1 MHFGSRCTTVSV
13 YKYRYLPLAAP
24 TFRVYYRHSH
34 YVGYSM
40 SAFCRYGNH
49 DYKIRWEQ
57 DVVWSS
63 IPPQLLEALPEIARS
78 PTAQRFF
85 ELTQGIPRYMW
96 ELACLSL
103 VEERV
108 AQIARVAFLRP
119 DAVLSRKFAQFP
131 TVDAAVKIVAADA
144 MKHFD
149 NAQPPM
155 ALVQRVNYFFGPL
168 DNFVQTRL
176 DIHLADHARS
186 YGLSPHAIE
195 YHQQLYR
202 KEHELCARQG
212 ELQAAKQVIAGL
224 CEKVRSMEAI
234 GGEVQE
240 ASEYGAAREGLAQ
253 LALQQTEMEKT
264 QQETALEVTS
274 LRETIAYLTRANAQQ
289 HAIGA
294 DMAAELAELVAQ
306 LEESS
311 QKTSAGLASGDAS
324 MKQLDQM
331 RKRCD
336 KSNTEG
342 KRLHAQKK
350 MVEEEK
356 AVLEAECGDLKGRFV
371 KLEAEMTT
379 LVAGSAALEA
389 DKAILSTD
397 LAVLQGELE
406 GLRAAKTQEMLDLQK
421 QCRYYQQL
429 SNLSAPGPVSRSAEL
444 PNASLRPTKV
454 SFDFAGA
461 TTRELDYLGFL
472 VREAQSGMH
481 DDDGTGSPAAAA
493 RRPTY
498 HDSPGAP
505 TVKAFDTLVD
515 RIKHHM
521 AADSIALLCPFRAM
535 AVQMLMSCPRFMK
548 NLGHVVRS
556 SVPTST
562 ANYEDEKEIFVRW
575 WHRQSACVFVDRL
588 QTVPVTSADF
598 STVVRCLSTSPS
610 NQETFEMLH
619 GLLYWMIAGQVN
631 ATGNEPPGQADDE
644 RVLVHIRKVV
654 RACLVKNCAI
664 GNVFSMLCYD
674 RCLQTDTA
682 VAVPSCCCC
691 SKCDVQAA
699 HQAIRFLCKSTPK
712 RHTTPPISLT

>member
-1 MHFGSRCTTVSV
+1 M
-13 YKYRYLPLAAP
+13 
-24 TFRVYYRHSH
+24 
-34 YVGYSM
+34 
-40 SAFCRYGNH
+40 YGDH

-78 PTAQRFF
+78 PTAERFF
-85 ELTQGIPRYMW
+85 QLTQRMPMYMW

-103 VEERV
+103 VQERV
-108 AQIARVAFLRP
+108 AQIAQVAFLRP

-144 MKHFD
+144 MKYFD
-149 NAQPPM
+149 DADPPIT
-155 ALVQRVNYFFGPL
+155 LVQRVNYFFGPL
-168 DNFVQTRL
+168 DNFVHKRL

-202 KEHELCARQG
+202 KEHELCAQQG

-234 GGEVQE
+234 GGEVQA
-240 ASEYGAAREGLAQ
+240 ASEYSAAREQFAQ
-253 LALQQTEMEKT
+253 QRTEMEKT

-274 LRETIAYLTRANAQQ
+274 LRATIAYLTRANAQQ
-289 HAIGA
+289 HAIEA

-324 MKQLDQM
+324 MKQLEQM

-379 LVAGSAALEA
+379 LVAASAALEA
-389 DKAILSTD
+389 EKAILSTD
-397 LAVLQGELE
+397 LAVLQGELG
-406 GLRAAKTQEMLDLQK
+406 GLRAAKTQEVLDLQK
-421 QCRYYQQL
+421 KCCYYQQL
-429 SNLSAPGPVSRSAEL
+429 SNMSAPGPVSRSAEL

-461 TTRELDYLGFL
+461 TTTELDYLGFL

-481 DDDGTGSPAAAA
+481 DDDATGSPAAAP

-498 HDSPGAP
+498 QDIPGAP

-515 RIKHHM
+515 HIKHHM

-535 AVQMLMSCPRFMK
+535 AVQMVMSCPRFMK
-548 NLGHVVRS
+548 NLGNVVRA

-598 STVVRCLSTSPS
+598 STVVRCLSTSSS
-610 NQETFEMLH
+610 NQKTIELLH

-631 ATGNEPPGQADDE
+631 AKGNEPPGQANDE
-644 RVLVHIRKVV
+644 CVLVHIRKVV

-664 GNVFSMLCYD
+664 GNVFSMLCYN
-674 RCLQTDTA
+674 RCLQTDTG

-712 RHTTPPISLT
+712 RYTTAPGP